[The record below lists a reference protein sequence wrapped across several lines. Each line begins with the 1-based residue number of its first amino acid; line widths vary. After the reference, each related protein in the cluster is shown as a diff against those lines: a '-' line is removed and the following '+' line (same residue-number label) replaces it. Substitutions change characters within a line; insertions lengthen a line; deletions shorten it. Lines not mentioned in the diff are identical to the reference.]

1 MNSELEPT
9 KRSYIGMVLGLLL
22 SGVVACGA
30 PSDTAANPDSIT
42 STELAAGAGSDGKDG
57 IEPTADIDGDQTID
71 TLEEPPPPDGTSEE
85 ALSTCHKATGY
96 RSGSAFSICVT
107 SVEGHWVEVHTAAS
121 YLKLKAAARSRG
133 VTLRIVSGFRT
144 MTQQRYLYQ
153 LYREGRGN
161 LAAVPGY
168 SNHQS
173 GHAIDFNT
181 SDGGVYGFLAN
192 HAHSYGWR
200 RTVPSEIWHWEK
212 W

>member
-1 MNSELEPT
+1 MKPM
-9 KRSYIGMVLGLLL
+9 KRSFVSVAVGLLFI
-22 SGVVACGA
+22 GAVGCGSS
-30 PSDTAANPDSIT
+30 SDTDSDPDAIT
-42 STELAAGAGSDGKDG
+42 SQELAEGAGTDGVDG
-57 IEPTADIDGDQTID
+57 VEPAADIDGNETVDS
-71 TLEEPPPPDGTSEE
+71 LEEPPPTDGTSEE

-96 RSGSAFSICVT
+96 RSGSRFTICVT
-107 SVEGHWVEVHTAAS
+107 SVEGHWLEVHTAAS
-121 YLKLKAAARSRG
+121 YERLKAAARREG
-133 VTLRIVSGFRT
+133 ITLHIVSGFRT
-144 MTQQRYLYQ
+144 MTQQRYLYR

-181 SDGGVYGFLAN
+181 SDRGVYSFLEREG
-192 HAHSYGWR
+192 HSYGWR